1 MLIPT
6 DYTSYLDIMFSVIL
20 VGTRDIYPKIISKD
34 SVVHIIKLKVF
45 G

>member
-6 DYTSYLDIMFSVIL
+6 DYTSYLDIMFAVIL
-20 VGTRDIYPKIISKD
+20 VGTRDIYPKISSKD